1 MFRVE
6 PARSAGRLDWDMTG
20 RDQKVNKRRD
30 SHGVSE
36 KGMADSP
43 EKLSVGHL
51 GIER

>member
-6 PARSAGRLDWDMTG
+6 QARSAGRLDWDMTG
-20 RDQKVNKRRD
+20 RDQKVNKGRD
-30 SHGVSE
+30 SHRVSE

-43 EKLSVGHL
+43 KKLSVGHL